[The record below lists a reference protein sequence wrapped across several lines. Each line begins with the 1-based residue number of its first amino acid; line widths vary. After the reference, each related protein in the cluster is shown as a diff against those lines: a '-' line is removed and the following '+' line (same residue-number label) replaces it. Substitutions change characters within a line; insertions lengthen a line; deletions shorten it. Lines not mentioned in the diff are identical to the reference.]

1 MNVIFKK
8 LCDII
13 NPYEGPTIVA
23 EMEHLFDGIT
33 VREVKKDN
41 HYNDCWYI
49 MYDDGGRW
57 SVIDSW
63 FLKEEDILLW
73 NLFVKPL

>member
-8 LCDII
+8 LYDII
-13 NPYEGPTIVA
+13 DPNEFPMIVK
-23 EMEHLFDGIT
+23 EMEHLFDGVT

-41 HYNDCWYI
+41 HYNDCYI
-49 MYDDGGRW
+49 MYDDSNEW

-63 FLKEEDILLW
+63 FLKEEDTLLW
-73 NLFVKPL
+73 NLFEEPL